1 MLLRRVR
8 ALLDRRLEWR
18 LTAVFLA
25 AALVPLATSDWI
37 ATSVLDG
44 IVQRMAHDR
53 DNLAARTVARQ
64 VLDRLL
70 VSRTL
75 LVAVDE
81 APTSAR
87 ARLAASVT
95 GPQGAFSRLAC
106 VDSDD
111 AGWNELKRQW
121 ADARSGAAA
130 TARASLGAGLGATLR
145 MATGTNHHATLLL
158 ATGPHGQP
166 RCVAVLN
173 RDNVWEAVHDQPDDS
188 AWLVRSDDG
197 DTVLAWFGAEA
208 PTADAAHAAR
218 FSAHLF
224 LASEFGAGNW
234 TLEQRTPPPSVGWH
248 GMPVGVWLACVA
260 AATLLLIG
268 LLARRTI
275 RRALAPLAS
284 LAAGAR
290 RLAAGVEPARVEI
303 GRGDE
308 LGKLAASFN
317 DMASQLEQRIA
328 SLRALGRIDA
338 GILHG
343 TPFTDLACGVLERLA
358 QKQPQARIA
367 VAWPVSATWM
377 AAVRHPASDGPASAQ
392 DEICELRPEAM
403 ARFTDLDDGV
413 LPASALQGLEAVVAC
428 DPADR
433 SAGPCLVL
441 GVRDGEINRG
451 LITIHGVDLEAVRDE
466 AQSLRDRLAV
476 AVVARDRQ
484 DRLEHRATH
493 DPLTGLHN
501 TDGLQRALAP
511 LLEGDD
517 EVAVLFI
524 DLDHFKDVND
534 CYGHATGDR
543 LLQAAARRLRRS
555 TMEGALI
562 GRSGGDEFVVVL
574 PASDA
579 ERARA
584 TAERILE
591 SLNQPFIIAATEHR
605 TGASIGIAMY
615 PEHAL
620 DREDLLRCADI
631 AMYEAKRLGRNRATV
646 FAAALDTQVR
656 ERNELLSAL
665 ARALDRSEFVLYYQ
679 PRLDAATGRV
689 VAAEALVRWQ
699 HPERGLLLP
708 SVFIDLAEGSGH
720 IDALGRIVMASAIA
734 RIAQWHSDGR
744 GIERVSVNVSQH
756 QFASGLLVE
765 HVQALLR
772 QHGVPGSRLEIEVTE
787 SVLGGD
793 VDSVRRQL
801 HQLRELG
808 VTVAMDDFGT
818 GYSSLAQLRTLPI
831 DVMKV
836 DRAFVKDLEDDPAA
850 VAIVRTI
857 VTLAR
862 ALGLQIV
869 AEGIETPAQAVLLAA
884 IGCDQF
890 QGFLYSVPVPP
901 DQCAAMGPFEIA
913 PLAAA

>member
-1 MLLRRVR
+1 MPLRRAR

-18 LTAVFLA
+18 LLAVFLA

-44 IVQRMAHDR
+44 IGQRMAHDR

-64 VLDRLL
+64 VFDRLL
-70 VSRTL
+70 VSRTVL
-75 LVAVDE
+75 LAVDQ
-81 APTSAR
+81 APGTAR
-87 ARLAASVT
+87 ARLIASVV
-95 GPQGAFSRLAC
+95 GPQAAFSSVAC
-106 VDSDD
+106 TDSND
-111 AGWNELKRQW
+111 AGWDDLKRQW
-121 ADARSGAAA
+121 ADARSGAVADAHA
-130 TARASLGAGLGATLR
+130 TLGAGQGATLR
-145 MATGTNHHATLLL
+145 LAPGTNHHATLLL

-173 RDNVWEAVHDQPDDS
+173 RDHVWEAVHDQPDDS
-188 AWLVRSDDG
+188 AWQVRSDDG
-197 DTVLAWFGAEA
+197 QPVLAWIGAEFPSA
-208 PTADAAHAAR
+208 EAAGAAR

-234 TLEQRTPPPSVGWH
+234 TLEERTPPPPIGWH

-275 RRALAPLAS
+275 RRALAPLAA
-284 LAAGAR
+284 LTAGAR
-290 RLAAGVEPARVEI
+290 RLAAGDEPARVDVR
-303 GRGDE
+303 RGDE
-308 LGKLAASFN
+308 LGKLATSFN
-317 DMASQLEQRIA
+317 DMASQLEQRIG
-328 SLRALGRIDA
+328 SLRALGRIDV
-338 GILHG
+338 GILQG

-358 QKQPQARIA
+358 QMQPQARVAI
-367 VAWPVSATWM
+367 AWPVSATLLTT
-377 AAVRHPASDGPASAQ
+377 VRHPAPAGATAAQ
-392 DEICELRPEAM
+392 DEVCELRPTAM

-413 LPASALQGLEAVVAC
+413 LPMSALQGLETVIAGG
-428 DPADR
+428 PADD
-433 SAGPCLVL
+433 AGPILVL
-441 GVRDGEINRG
+441 GVRDGEVNRA
-451 LITIHGVDLEAVRDE
+451 LITIQGEVPAAVRDE
-466 AQSLRDRLAV
+466 AQALRDRLSV

-543 LLQAAARRLRRS
+543 LLQAVARRLRRS
-555 TMEGALI
+555 TGEGALI

-574 PASDA
+574 PAA
-579 ERARA
+579 GAGRARE
-584 TAERILE
+584 TAERILA
-591 SLNQPFIIAATEHR
+591 SLDQPFIITATEHR

-631 AMYEAKRLGRNRATV
+631 AMYESKRQGRNRATV
-646 FAAALDTQVR
+646 FEPALDTRVR
-656 ERNELLSAL
+656 ERNDLLSAL
-665 ARALDRSEFVLYYQ
+665 ARALERSEFVLHYQ
-679 PRLDAATGRV
+679 PRLEAASGRV

-708 SVFIDLAEGSGH
+708 GVFIDLAESSGH
-720 IDALGRIVMASAIA
+720 IDALGRIVLASAIA

-756 QFASGLLVE
+756 QFASGELVA
-765 HVQALLR
+765 HVESLLR

-801 HQLRELG
+801 HQLRKLG

-836 DRAFVKDLEDDPAA
+836 DRAFVKDLETDPAA

-862 ALGLQIV
+862 ALGLHIV
-869 AEGIETPAQAVLLAA
+869 AEGIETPAQAALLAD

-901 DQCAAMGPFEIA
+901 DQCAAMGPFVIHR
-913 PLAAA
+913 LAA

>member
-1 MLLRRVR
+1 
-8 ALLDRRLEWR
+8 
-18 LTAVFLA
+18 VFLA

-44 IVQRMAHDR
+44 IVKRMAHDR

-75 LVAVDE
+75 LAAVDE
-81 APTSAR
+81 APAAAR
-87 ARLAASVT
+87 SRLAASMT
-95 GPQGAFSRLAC
+95 GPVGAFSRLAC
-106 VDSDD
+106 ADSVD

-121 ADARSGAAA
+121 TDARSGAVA
-130 TARASLGAGLGATLR
+130 TARASLGAGPGATLR
-145 MATGTNHHATLLL
+145 TGTGTDADHAAALLL
-158 ATGPHGQP
+158 ATGRPGDP
-166 RCVAVLN
+166 RCVGVLN
-173 RDNVWEAVHDQPDDS
+173 PDHVWESVYDQPDDS

-197 DTVLAWFGAEA
+197 HTVLARVGTEA
-208 PTADAAHAAR
+208 PTIDAARAAR

-234 TLEQRTPPPSVGWH
+234 TLEQRTPPPSVGWN

-290 RLAAGVEPARVEI
+290 RLAEGVEPARVEI

-338 GILHG
+338 GILQG

-358 QKQPQARIA
+358 HRQPQARVA

-392 DEICELRPEAM
+392 DEICELRPDAM

-428 DPADR
+428 DPAAPG
-433 SAGPCLVL
+433 AGPCLVL
-441 GVRDGEINRG
+441 GVRDGEVNRA
-451 LITIHGVDLEAVRDE
+451 LITIQGVDLEAMRDE

-517 EVAVLFI
+517 DVAVLFI

-555 TMEGALI
+555 TTEGALI

-574 PASDA
+574 PSSDA

-631 AMYEAKRLGRNRATV
+631 AMYESKRLGRNRATV

-665 ARALDRSEFVLYYQ
+665 ARALERSEFVLYYQ

-708 SVFIDLAEGSGH
+708 GVFIDLAETSGH

-756 QFASGLLVE
+756 QFASGRLVE
-765 HVQALLR
+765 HVEALLH

-836 DRAFVKDLEDDPAA
+836 DRAFVKDLEADPAA

-913 PLAAA
+913 PLAVA

>member
-1 MLLRRVR
+1 MLLRRAR

-18 LTAVFLA
+18 LLAVFLA

-37 ATSVLDG
+37 ATSVLAG
-44 IVQRMAHDR
+44 IVQRVAHDR

-64 VLDRLL
+64 VFDRLL

-81 APTSAR
+81 APATAR
-87 ARLAASVT
+87 ARLIASVV
-95 GPQGAFSRLAC
+95 GPQAPFSSVAC
-106 VDSDD
+106 TDSND
-111 AGWNELKRQW
+111 AGFGDLQRQW

-145 MATGTNHHATLLL
+145 VAPGLNHHATLLL

-173 RDNVWEAVHDQPDDS
+173 RDHIWEAVHDQPDDS

-197 DTVLAWFGAEA
+197 QTVLGWFGAEA
-208 PTADAAHAAR
+208 PPTEAAGAAR
-218 FSAHLF
+218 FTAHLF

-234 TLEQRTPPPSVGWH
+234 TLEQRTPPPSIGWH

-260 AATLLLIG
+260 AVTLLLIG

-275 RRALAPLAS
+275 RSALAPLAT
-284 LAAGAR
+284 LTAGAR
-290 RLAAGVEPARVEI
+290 RLAAGDEPARVEVR
-303 GRGDE
+303 RGDE
-308 LGKLAASFN
+308 LGTLAVSFN
-317 DMASQLEQRIA
+317 DMASQLEQRIG

-338 GILHG
+338 GILQG

-358 QKQPQARIA
+358 QRQPQARVA
-367 VAWPVSATWM
+367 VAWPVSATWL
-377 AAVRHPASDGPASAQ
+377 ATVRHPTPQGAAAAH
-392 DEICELRPEAM
+392 DEICELNPEVM
-403 ARFTDLDDGV
+403 ARFTHLDDGV
-413 LPASALQGLEAVVAC
+413 LPAAALQGLEAVVAG
-428 DPADR
+428 DPSAVA
-433 SAGPCLVL
+433 AGPVLVL
-441 GVRDGEINRG
+441 GVRDGEVNRA
-451 LITIHGVDLEAVRDE
+451 LITIQGVDPAAVRDE
-466 AQSLRDRLAV
+466 AQALRDRLAV

-493 DPLTGLHN
+493 DPLTGLNN

-524 DLDHFKDVND
+524 DLDHFKDIND

-543 LLQAAARRLRRS
+543 LLQSVARRLRRS
-555 TMEGALI
+555 TAEGALV

-574 PASDA
+574 PATGA
-579 ERARA
+579 ARAREA
-584 TAERILE
+584 AERILE

-615 PEHAL
+615 PDHAL

-631 AMYEAKRLGRNRATV
+631 AMYESKRQGRNRATV
-646 FAAALDTQVR
+646 FEPALDTQVR

-665 ARALDRSEFVLYYQ
+665 ARALERSEFVLYYQ
-679 PRLDAATGRV
+679 PRLEAASGRV

-708 SVFIDLAEGSGH
+708 GVFIDLAESSGH

-744 GIERVSVNVSQH
+744 DIERVSVNVSQH
-756 QFASGLLVE
+756 QFASGELVA
-765 HVQALLR
+765 HVESLLR
-772 QHGVPGSRLEIEVTE
+772 QHGVPGNRLEIEVTE

-808 VTVAMDDFGT
+808 VTVSMDDFGT

-836 DRAFVKDLEDDPAA
+836 DRAFVKDLETDPAA

-862 ALGLQIV
+862 ALGLHIV
-869 AEGIETPAQAVLLAA
+869 AEGIETPAQAALLAE

-890 QGFLYSVPVPP
+890 QGFLYSAPVPP
-901 DQCAAMGPFEIA
+901 DQCAAMGPFAI
-913 PLAAA
+913 PRQAA